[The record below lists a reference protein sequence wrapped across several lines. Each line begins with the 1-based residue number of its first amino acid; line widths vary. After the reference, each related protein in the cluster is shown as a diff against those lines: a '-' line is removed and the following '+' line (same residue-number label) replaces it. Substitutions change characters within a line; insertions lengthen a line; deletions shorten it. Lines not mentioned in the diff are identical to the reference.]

1 MGVAVAAGTVVATA
15 AAGTVVVVAEAAA
28 GTAVTVVAG
37 TVVAVVAGTVVA
49 AAAAGTV
56 VAAAAAGTV
65 VAVAAAAGT
74 VVAAVATAGIVVA
87 AAAAVGIV
95 VAAAAAVGIVV
106 AAAAVGIVVASA
118 AAAGC
123 WTAVCSSPPPGV
135 GVGSAVGRLDEVL
148 NPPDISPASC
158 SSIACLPESGSA
170 MADSGFAA
178 GAPPFCCLEL
188 TYLGCCSPSG
198 ILPSKTTSPSVHGL
212 ESGSSVS
219 LVDRGDRQRHGSSV
233 ASPGASSVY
242 PRKSIHNR
250 VWPCAGSSPTVN

>member
-1 MGVAVAAGTVVATA
+1 MSDFSKNTFITPRAAVVPRDSLLCTNAHAVGVAVVAGTVVAAA

-74 VVAAVATAGIVVA
+74 VVAAVATAGIVV
-87 AAAAVGIV
+87 V
-95 VAAAAAVGIVV
+95 AAAAVGIVV

-123 WTAVCSSPPPGV
+123 WTAVLFLSSTRRRRRVGGRAARRGFESPGHL
-135 GVGSAVGRLDEVL
+135 ARELLEHRLPSRERVCDGGL
-148 NPPDISPASC
+148 R
-158 SSIACLPESGSA
+158 
-170 MADSGFAA
+170 FAA

-188 TYLGCCSPSG
+188 ACLGCCS
-198 ILPSKTTSPSVHGL
+198 LRDFAVQ
-212 ESGSSVS
+212 
-219 LVDRGDRQRHGSSV
+219 RQPPRACTAS
-233 ASPGASSVY
+233 SPGRA
-242 PRKSIHNR
+242 
-250 VWPCAGSSPTVN
+250 